1 MTSPFFAYLYRLR
14 YIQRWS
20 LMRNTQ
26 PENVAEHSYYV
37 ALLTHALCEIG
48 RAQFGK
54 EIDVGRAVVLAL
66 FHDVEEVMTGD
77 IATPVK
83 HHNQALLRS
92 LQEMERVAGDRLL
105 DMVPEQLAATYRP
118 LLQHSKADPDLGK
131 WVKAADKL
139 AAYLKC
145 SVEVAAGNREF
156 AVAKK
161 QLEQAVAQLEMPEV
175 EFFLE
180 NYAPAFEQTL
190 DEISS

>member
-1 MTSPFFAYLYRLR
+1 
-14 YIQRWS
+14 
-20 LMRNTQ
+20 MRNTQ
-26 PENVAEHSYYV
+26 VENVAEHSYYV

-48 RAQFGK
+48 RVQFGK
-54 EIDVGRAVVLAL
+54 EIDVGQAVVLAL

-77 IATPVK
+77 IPTPVK
-83 HHNQALLRS
+83 HHNRALLRS
-92 LQEMERVAGDRLL
+92 LQEMEMLAGERLL
-105 DMVPEQLAATYRP
+105 EMVPEQLAGSYEP
-118 LLQHSKADPDLGK
+118 LLRHSNSDPELSR

-161 QLEQAVAQLEMPEV
+161 QLEHAVAQLQMPEV
-175 EFFLE
+175 DFFLE

-190 DEISS
+190 DEISN